1 MISRSWMSEQ
11 ADFDA
16 LIEEFYPVWFRYHP
30 DVALAL
36 GVPGFENR
44 LPAADDDDVGALGS
58 WLENL
63 VVTFG
68 ELNSAELDPDRRLDY
83 RLLLEAAQVEYQEL
97 LLRDWRHLDPTRFLP
112 VQEIFQL
119 TLHPPEGLQDILLN
133 LLRTVPG
140 YLRQARARLLEL
152 PQLVAP
158 QMVSVAMEEA
168 EAGVSYLRALVNS
181 SWLRHQCNGCSE
193 IQVVCDDAIAA
204 IEAYVDHLRENVAPK
219 ARGRLGCGA
228 VHFRCLMERRHFVD
242 IPAEGLRTYLEA
254 LYRDRFRLLEEQAHA
269 MGIAGEPG
277 FVLAHLER
285 REAYSGDRRLQVYR
299 EETNRLWDF
308 VRQRGFITL
317 PEQPFRI
324 IERPACPRPGQCDS
338 GYLQETDRR
347 GGIFFISGQVDADD
361 SAGEPRSV
369 IRSHCI
375 RQGWLGAHQLNFG
388 GGEHARDLPRRLAPV
403 AAFATA
409 WDLYIRQFLQG
420 EDYWDDEDRLVQ
432 LLYQLKA
439 VRLGILDLDLNLGRI
454 EARRAL
460 EQIGELEP
468 NSTRALRHLVDLA
481 RHPGDALAGAVGWL
495 LMHQAREVQQHDV
508 GFSIGD
514 FHDRLLSQG
523 PVPPSLLV
531 PHLFGDEVWRGVKAE
546 LTI

>member
-1 MISRSWMSEQ
+1 MISRSSMSEQ
-11 ADFDA
+11 TAFDS

-63 VVTFG
+63 VVTLG
-68 ELNSAELDPDRRLDY
+68 ELDSSALDPDRRLDY

-119 TLHPPEGLQDILLN
+119 TLHPPEELRDTLLN
-133 LLRTVPG
+133 LLRAVPG
-140 YLRQARARLLEL
+140 YLRQARSQLAEL

-168 EAGVSYLRALVNS
+168 EAGVSYLQALVNS
-181 SWLRHQCNGCSE
+181 SWLRHQCHGCSE
-193 IQVVCDDAIAA
+193 IEAVCDAA
-204 IEAYVDHLRENVAPK
+204 ISAIEGYVDHLREDIAPK
-219 ARGRLGCGA
+219 ARGRLGCGEA
-228 VHFRCLMERRHFVD
+228 HFRCLLERRHFVE
-242 IPAEGLRTYLEA
+242 IPTEGLRTYLEA
-254 LYRDRFRLLEEQAHA
+254 LYRDSFRLLEEQAHA

-277 FVLAHLER
+277 FVLVHLER
-285 REAYSGDRRLQVYR
+285 RDAYSSDRRLQVYR
-299 EETNRLWDF
+299 EETNRLRDF
-308 VRQRGFITL
+308 VHRWGFISL

-338 GYLQETDRR
+338 GYLQEADRR
-347 GGIFFISGQVDADD
+347 GGIFFISGEADAEA
-361 SAGEPRSV
+361 SVGEPRSV

-375 RQGWLGAHQLNFG
+375 RQGWIGAHLLNFG
-388 GGEHARDLPRRLAPV
+388 GGEHARWLPRRLAPA

-409 WDLYIRQFLQG
+409 WDLYIRQFLLSV
-420 EDYWDDEDRLVQ
+420 DYCDDEDRLVQ

-439 VRLGILDLDLNLGRI
+439 VRLALLDLDLNLGRI
-454 EARRAL
+454 EARQAL
-460 EQIGELEP
+460 EKISELEP
-468 NSTRALRHLVDLA
+468 DPTRALRRLVALA

-495 LMHQAREVQQHDV
+495 LLHQARELQQHGA
-508 GFSIGD
+508 GFSIGE

-523 PVPPSLLV
+523 PVPPALLI
-531 PHLFGDEVWRGVKAE
+531 PHLFGDEVWRGVKEE
-546 LTI
+546 LMI

>member
-1 MISRSWMSEQ
+1 MSER
-11 ADFDA
+11 AAFDA
-16 LIEEFYPVWFRYHP
+16 LIAEFYPVWFRYHP

-44 LPAADDDDVGALGS
+44 LPAADDDDVSALGS
-58 WLENL
+58 WLENM
-63 VVTFG
+63 VVTLG
-68 ELNSAELDPDRRLDY
+68 ELDCSALDPDRLLDY
-83 RLLLEAAQVEYQEL
+83 RLLLEAVQVEYQEL

-119 TLHPPEGLQDILLN
+119 TLHPPEELRDILLN

-140 YLRQARARLLEL
+140 YLRQARTRLVEL

-168 EAGVSYLRALVNS
+168 EAGVDYLRALVNS
-181 SWLRHQCNGCSE
+181 SWLRHQCYGCGE
-193 IQVVCDDAIAA
+193 IQAVCDDAITA
-204 IEAYVDHLRENVAPK
+204 IEAYVDHLRENIAPK

-228 VHFRCLMERRHFVD
+228 AHFRCLLERRHFVD

-285 REAYSGDRRLQVYR
+285 RDAYRGDQRLQIYR

-308 VRQRGFITL
+308 VRRRGFITL

-324 IERPACPRPGQCDS
+324 IERLACPRPGRCDS
-338 GYLQETDRR
+338 GYLQEADRR
-347 GGIFFISGQVDADD
+347 GGIFFISGQSDTG
-361 SAGEPRSV
+361 AGEPRSI

-388 GGEHARDLPRRLAPV
+388 GGEQARGLPRRLAPA

-409 WDLYIRQFLQG
+409 WDLYIRQFLLG
-420 EDYWDDEDRLVQ
+420 EGYWGDEDRLVQ
-432 LLYQLKA
+432 LLHQLKA
-439 VRLGILDLDLNLGRI
+439 MRLAILDLDLNLGRI

-460 EQIGELEP
+460 ERIGELEP
-468 NSTRALRHLVDLA
+468 DPSRALRHLVDLA

-495 LMHQAREVQQHDV
+495 LMHQAREVQQRDAE
-508 GFSIGD
+508 FSIGE

-523 PVPPSLLV
+523 PVPPALLI
-531 PHLFGDEVWRGVKAE
+531 PHLFGDRVWQRVGEE